1 MKELACIIVSLLL
14 FSCGEQAAEKPKDH
28 LPEDKM
34 VNMLYDI
41 TMLQAI
47 NSFKPQVLDSNK
59 VEAKN
64 YIYKKYKTDSLTF
77 AQSHTYYASDLEVY
91 GEMQRKVADRIEKD
105 KVKEGII
112 KKGVEGTTVKGGSSS
127 GGPKIRPRTRTLKA
141 SDKTD

>member
-1 MKELACIIVSLLL
+1 MKKLACIFVSLLL
-14 FSCGEQAAEKPKDH
+14 FSCGEQAAEKPKNL

-34 VNMLYDI
+34 VDMLYDI

-77 AQSHTYYASDLEVY
+77 TQSHSYYASDLETY
-91 GEMQRKVADRIEKD
+91 EKMQEKVNERIEKD
-105 KVKEGII
+105 KVKAGIVKKGEEGIS
-112 KKGVEGTTVKGGSSS
+112 VKGSSS
-127 GGPKIRPRTRTLKA
+127 GGPKIRPRTRTVKA
-141 SDKTD
+141 SDKAD